1 MRHNRILLVAI
12 FLLAVLTVG
21 AVSASDT
28 NSTSPDLSLP
38 ENSIDVISDDDDG
51 DFEDDFDEDDD
62 EDFEDEDDDEDEDED
77 DGDWEEYTIDWE
89 ADSAIY
95 YLNNKAPIASMT
107 LPEDAAGE
115 LEVWKDEKF
124 FANFP
129 LTKGHVE
136 ITLGDLDFKNEIGH
150 HDLILTY
157 AEGDYFVE
165 QYFGTVNVVDY
176 EFTMPQKSVLGE
188 EVTLIVDLHKNVSGI
203 IEFSDELMD
212 EFDLEYA
219 LYRDVPIT
227 NGICKITSSDFIL
240 GRHYLAFDSDD
251 YGIHILEEFWVYP
264 PVTAKNKVVIGQ
276 DNIFNLNMAPNASG
290 EITFTLYNVED
301 GSDEE
306 LTVYYQDGEL
316 EMNSAGL
323 MSGHYEITSFAI
335 IDDDLG
341 NFVWEESPNYDEE
354 EAFIS
359 FEAVYPKNTVIVA
372 KNAVSK
378 YTDGKIYKTRVM
390 IGNKAIEGA
399 TVVFKIDGKT
409 VKTTTTDENGFAS
422 FKISKVPG
430 SYKLSITALGKTVSK
445 KLTVKSIVTLAKTDV
460 KKSSKKI
467 ILTAT
472 LAKINGKYL
481 KKKWVTFKFKDIKYK
496 RLTNS
501 KGVAKVTIPK
511 AAYAYMK
518 AGKKVT
524 YQATYMKDTV
534 KRTVMVLN

>member
-62 EDFEDEDDDEDEDED
+62 EDFEDEDDDEEEDED

-188 EVTLIVDLHKNVSGI
+188 EVTLIVDLHKNISGI

-290 EITFTLYNVED
+290 EINESQIVYVSNLED
-301 GSDEE
+301 DQIEYIGAMFSCYPVKGDICGDVTCGSHVFLVHDTIQHVSWRYKGERQREWPCVFEYLFVVACKCGICSSDSCFVAAALEE
-306 LTVYYQDGEL
+306 FLFFQL
-316 EMNSAGL
+316 
-323 MSGHYEITSFAI
+323 
-335 IDDDLG
+335 
-341 NFVWEESPNYDEE
+341 
-354 EAFIS
+354 
-359 FEAVYPKNTVIVA
+359 
-372 KNAVSK
+372 
-378 YTDGKIYKTRVM
+378 
-390 IGNKAIEGA
+390 
-399 TVVFKIDGKT
+399 
-409 VKTTTTDENGFAS
+409 
-422 FKISKVPG
+422 
-430 SYKLSITALGKTVSK
+430 
-445 KLTVKSIVTLAKTDV
+445 
-460 KKSSKKI
+460 
-467 ILTAT
+467 
-472 LAKINGKYL
+472 
-481 KKKWVTFKFKDIKYK
+481 
-496 RLTNS
+496 
-501 KGVAKVTIPK
+501 
-511 AAYAYMK
+511 
-518 AGKKVT
+518 
-524 YQATYMKDTV
+524 
-534 KRTVMVLN
+534 